1 MRIPFALLL
10 FLPFQLF
17 AQESNEPVVTN
28 ENYERPKFYELG
40 AGFNISRF
48 RDFATSPLNYVG
60 GVGEFVLG
68 TLRKDESQEVNLS
81 FRFSSGTY
89 FSAGNSL
96 ERSGAVASVVF
107 INYSRLYQIKS
118 LSSDKWNFKVGGKI
132 DLTGNIRQNPSLLNN
147 STGIEAFQTL
157 FASAKVTRD
166 ISRTAIKQK
175 KFLFIR
181 YKRYPQRRELSFQLN
196 PSVINSTYRNGYAYI
211 SQASVVGSEDPFS
224 DYKLSVFSG
233 FRINT
238 ALDYTRYLKNGNGIK
253 LSYLWDAYKTGGS
266 LPRFEM
272 SHHLLQ
278 VALLFKV
285 K

>member
-1 MRIPFALLL
+1 MRIPFIMLL
-10 FLPFQLF
+10 FLPLHLF
-17 AQESNEPVVTN
+17 AQETSEPTTQEKYV
-28 ENYERPKFYELG
+28 RPKFYELG
-40 AGFNISRF
+40 LGFNISRF

-60 GVGEFVLG
+60 GAGEFVVG
-68 TLRKDESQEVNLS
+68 TLRRDESQEVNFS
-81 FRFSSGTY
+81 FRLSSGTY
-89 FSAGNSL
+89 VSAGNSL
-96 ERSGAVASVVF
+96 ESTVAIANAAF

-147 STGIEAFQTL
+147 STGIEAFQTF
-157 FASAKVTRD
+157 FASAKVTKD
-166 ISRTAIKQK
+166 ISRTTLKVK

-196 PSVINSTYRNGYAYI
+196 PSLINSTYRNGYAYI
-211 SQASVVGSEDPFS
+211 SQASVIGSEDPFS
-224 DYKLSVFSG
+224 DYKFSVFSG

-238 ALDYTRYLKNGNGIK
+238 ALDYTRYLTNGNGIK

-272 SHHLLQ
+272 SHHMFQ